1 MKRIRWVVLLGAMAA
16 WPMVAA
22 DSVTY
27 TADGVATWTPSAPA
41 AQINGEYAASRW
53 GMFDLEARLE
63 TPAAGKVTLT
73 IAGQA
78 AAAATDGT
86 TAVVRL
92 GRVYLEKDGK
102 LPLTI
107 ETEPANAAKPLPIQS
122 LVFTP
127 APEGKPIVQSEDH
140 SITLQ
145 ARDSIVHGRTLRY
158 EYRPDK
164 NTLGYWGNEKDW
176 VSWDFELRKPGKF
189 IAFVMHG
196 SGGGSE
202 IEMAVGEQ
210 KLNWT
215 TKNTGGFHTFTFL
228 EIGTLTLTQ
237 PGPLS
242 LTLKPTKKVG
252 GAIMDLRQV
261 ILVPVLR

>member
-1 MKRIRWVVLLGAMAA
+1 MSAMLA
-16 WPMVAA
+16 WPALAA
-22 DSVTY
+22 DKVLH
-27 TADGVATWTPSAPA
+27 TADGIATWTPGTP
-41 AQINGEYAASRW
+41 GTKVKGDYAASRW
-53 GMFDLEARLE
+53 GMFDITANLEA
-63 TPAAGKVTLT
+63 PAAGKVTLT
-73 IAGQA
+73 IGGKA
-78 AAAATDGT
+78 AAGTIIIMSAMSDGSAAT
-86 TAVVRL
+86 VKL
-92 GRVYLEKDGK
+92 GRVFLEKDGR
-102 LPLTI
+102 LPLSI
-107 ETEPANAAKPLPIQS
+107 ETDPDDTARALTIKS

-127 APEGKPIVQSEDH
+127 APEGKPVVQSEDL

-164 NTLGYWGNEKDW
+164 NTLGYWDNEKDW
-176 VSWDFELRKPGKF
+176 VSWDFELKKPGKF
-189 IAFVMHG
+189 IVFVMHA
-196 SGGGSE
+196 SFGGSE
-202 IEMAVGEQ
+202 IEIAVDDQ

-228 EIGTLTLTQ
+228 EVGTLNLTK

-261 ILVPVLR
+261 ILIPVLK